1 MTTPSLEVSSL
12 TAGYRRYDVLN
23 SISFEVPAGGAL
35 AVLGPNGAGK
45 TTLLR
50 TVMGLLRPSRGEIR
64 IGGVNVTG
72 RAAHQIARGHAA
84 IVPEGRR
91 LFVDQSVEDNLRL
104 GGFHLRRDSKRV
116 AERLQLVFEVFP
128 KLVGYRNRE
137 AGALSGGE
145 QQMVAIGRALMGDP
159 HVLLLDEPS
168 IGLAPLAVQE
178 MGTALTELRSRGLA
192 LLLVEQRVDLA
203 IRVADRLCVLNR
215 GAIAL
220 ERETASFDDAA
231 AEELIAAYLD

>member
-1 MTTPSLEVSSL
+1 L
-12 TAGYRRYDVLN
+12 TAGYRRYDVLKD
-23 SISFEVPAGGAL
+23 ISLTIPAGGAL

-50 TVMGLLRPSRGEIR
+50 AVMGHLRPRRGEIE
-64 IGGVNVTG
+64 IGGVNVAG
-72 RAAHQIARGHAA
+72 RPPHSIARGYAT

-91 LFVDQSVEDNLRL
+91 LFIDQSVEYNLRL
-104 GGFHLRRDSKRV
+104 GAFHLRRDAKRV
-116 AERLQLVFEVFP
+116 GERLQLVFDVFP
-128 KLVGYRNRE
+128 KLVGYRDRE

-159 HVLLLDEPS
+159 QVLLLDEPS

-178 MGTALTELRSRGLA
+178 MGNALAELRTRGLS

-203 IRVADRLCVLNR
+203 LRVADRLCVLNR
-215 GAIAL
+215 GEIAL
-220 ERETASFDDAA
+220 ERETASFDAAA